1 MNLLFEMQLFS
12 QIVQSGSLSAAGRHF
27 GISPASVWRH
37 LNALEVSMG
46 AKLIDRTSRKIALTE
61 AGEICRHRLEKV
73 AADVIDLSREIRD
86 LQVSARGTVRVVCRA
101 SLALRFIVP
110 TLPAFLQKYPNIR
123 VDFRMT
129 DTEVDPLS
137 ENADILVA
145 LGRVRNSALLIRR
158 VLVSERIVCAS
169 PAYLARHGEPKALD
183 ELQRHNCLVF
193 SHGNSPPVWRFKR
206 NDKITKVAVQGNL
219 QANSSEPLRAA
230 AVAGLGLALL
240 PKWFVGDQLNG
251 GHLRQILQDYSA
263 TPFGFDSNIYLV
275 TRQSSKRPMPVKLVL
290 SYLASAF
297 KV

>member
-46 AKLIDRTSRKIALTE
+46 AKLVDRTSRKIALTE
-61 AGEICRHRLEKV
+61 AGEICRNRLEKV

-101 SLALRFIVP
+101 SLASRFIVP
-110 TLPAFLQKYPNIR
+110 TLPGFLQKYPDIR
-123 VDFRMT
+123 VDLRIT
-129 DTEVDPLS
+129 DAEVDPLGD
-137 ENADILVA
+137 NADILVA

-169 PAYLARHGEPKALD
+169 PDYLDRHGEPKTPD
-183 ELQRHNCLVF
+183 ELQRHNCLIF
-193 SHGNSPPVWRFKR
+193 SHGNSPPIWRFKR

-219 QANSSEPLRAA
+219 QANSSDALRTAA
-230 AVAGLGLALL
+230 TRGLGLALL
-240 PKWFVGDQLNG
+240 PKWCVSDQLSDG
-251 GHLRQILQDYSA
+251 QLRQVFQDYSA
-263 TPFGFDSNIYLV
+263 TPFGFDANIYLV
-275 TRQSSKRPMPVKLVL
+275 TRQSNKRPMPIKLVL
-290 SYLASAF
+290 SYLAGAF
-297 KV
+297 KE